1 MVTLSYLTPVN
12 QDKAM
17 SKAFPSSPPD
27 NGFNQYAAHQQQLLF
42 VNEPS
47 PFDILLGKEK
57 AIFNHSGNRRFR
69 TIINSHL
76 SKYTEAPTKSSKSKL
91 IRQVHAD
98 MQKAG
103 YRFLRRN
110 DTSKDIWCEIEK
122 HEVRE
127 KVSHAL
133 RDRVREQ
140 QKPSK
145 RRRKT
150 AACAKSPS
158 PTSIVSI
165 KDISLEIE
173 NEEDTK
179 AVVQKEQKKQ
189 QPLNIPT
196 LRNDGL
202 TLNQPF
208 SRDYF
213 EIMTS
218 CRDDTERRVSL
229 LSKDDDHHAPL
240 KAKGP
245 LSLVSINDSSSKPQL
260 RRLSLLS
267 LDDMSC
273 AKATRRLSMFS
284 TDSAVPSQAL
294 RRSSLVGI
302 FDIFSRYT
310 NSGDNYASCS
320 SDLEPYSLDDE
331 FEPLEM
337 DHVFST
343 HLGTDEDDFDTFH
356 NMSSKEVDDYT
367 AACLVEIACAL

>member
-1 MVTLSYLTPVN
+1 MVKFSYLTPINPGVAVSN
-12 QDKAM
+12 TL
-17 SKAFPSSPPD
+17 PSLPD
-27 NGFNQYAAHQQQLLF
+27 NEFSAYAVHHQQHHLA
-42 VNEPS
+42 NEPTS
-47 PFDILLGKEK
+47 YDILLGKEK
-57 AIFNHSGNRRFR
+57 NIFNHSGNRRFR

-196 LRNDGL
+196 LRNDSL

-229 LSKDDDHHAPL
+229 LSNDDDHHAPL

-367 AACLVEIACAL
+367 AACLIEIACAL